1 MIQHGK
7 TLISEDILEKKFVC
21 DLERCKGACC
31 VEGASGA
38 PLEKEETIIL
48 QEIYPKIRHYLP
60 ETGQKAIDEQG
71 TSIVDSDGDHVT
83 PLVDGK
89 ECAYTV
95 FDELGVASCGIEKAH
110 RDGVVDFRKPISC
123 HLYPIRIDHYA
134 SFDAVN
140 YHHWPICEAACALGE
155 KLSVPTY
162 RFTKDALIRKYG
174 EKWYRELEVIAEAWE
189 KEN

>member
-1 MIQHGK
+1 
-7 TLISEDILEKKFVC
+7 
-21 DLERCKGACC
+21 
-31 VEGASGA
+31 
-38 PLEKEETIIL
+38 
-48 QEIYPKIRHYLP
+48 
-60 ETGQKAIDEQG
+60 
-71 TSIVDSDGDHVT
+71 
-83 PLVDGK
+83 
-89 ECAYTV
+89 
-95 FDELGVASCGIEKAH
+95 
-110 RDGVVDFRKPISC
+110 VVDFRKPISC